1 MGHHSTVTLAYVET
15 TTDPSDRPADAS
27 GDIATGVGNG
37 PSDDGDSGGASRLT
51 WVRDWFLTPLPYL
64 MVIAAVFRVWSV
76 QTAGGFRAAFLYDDG
91 VYYSAG
97 TALTH
102 GLMPYRDFVLVHPP
116 GSTVAFAPFGFLA
129 ELTSDSTA
137 FALARVAVICLGV
150 LNTALIY
157 RVAKPVGVF
166 GATTA
171 ALLYAVWFPVVFA
184 ERSTLLEPFVILGTV
199 GSLALLF
206 NTKVGGWRPWVG
218 GILAG
223 IGISTKLWA
232 IIPVLV
238 ILGAVLVARRYKDAL
253 KYVLGTGA
261 AAILLMLP
269 FFLAAPSNMFQMI
282 VTDQLGRSRGPMTIA
297 ERFSLIFNLDAFIG
311 GTKGVVRDEIVFIVL
326 ALVVLAAIAAFI
338 KFKPARVWVVLLVV
352 QIGVLLYVP
361 VFFTGY
367 PTFAAPALVL
377 VLGAFGQV
385 LWNFAAGMRF
395 QWVVR
400 SVAAVGVFV
409 VFAFCAVYITQ
420 TPKSFGALPAG
431 AIRAVAD
438 GRCVAADRPS
448 TIAIVNRLT
457 SSLNNGCPIVV
468 DFTGSYYSTPQ
479 ARRGMTNRIISPDFQ
494 AGIQNYFSNSDYVI
508 ITRRKNDQMSP
519 QTLDQLKARPVVFKG
534 KKGALVIYGPPTAA
548 N

>member
-1 MGHHSTVTLAYVET
+1 MET
-15 TTDPSDRPADAS
+15 ATDPSDRPADVSDGVDATDS
-27 GDIATGVGNG
+27 AAGDDI
-37 PSDDGDSGGASRLT
+37 GDFGGGSRLSR
-51 WVRDWFLTPLPYL
+51 VRDWFLTPLPYL
-64 MVIAAVFRVWSV
+64 LVIAAVFRVWSV
-76 QTAGGFRAAFLYDDG
+76 HTAGGFRAAFLYDDG

-137 FALARVAVICLGV
+137 FAIARVAVICLGV

-157 RVAKPVGVF
+157 RVAKSVGVF

-206 NTKVGGWRPWVG
+206 NTKVGGWRPWVA
-218 GILAG
+218 GIVAG

-238 ILGAVLVARRYKDAL
+238 ILGAVLVARRFKDAL
-253 KYVLGTGA
+253 KYVLGTGV
-261 AAILLMLP
+261 AAIVLVLP

-282 VTDQLGRSRGPMTIA
+282 VTDQLGRSRGALTIPG
-297 ERFSLIFNLDAFIG
+297 RFSLIFNLDAFFG
-311 GTKGVVRDEIVFIVL
+311 GTKGQVRDAIVLVVL
-326 ALVVLAAIAAFI
+326 ALVVLAAIAAFV
-338 KFKPARVWVVLLVV
+338 KFKPARVWVALLVV

-367 PTFAAPALVL
+367 PTFAAPAFVL

-385 LWNFAAGMRF
+385 LWNLATGMRF
-395 QWVVR
+395 QWAVR
-400 SVAAVGVFV
+400 GVAVAGVFV
-409 VFAFCAVYITQ
+409 VFAFCAVFITE

-431 AIRAVAD
+431 AVRAVAD

-457 SSLNNGCPIVV
+457 SSLQNDCPIVV
-468 DFTGSYYSTPQ
+468 DFTGSYYSTAQ

-494 AGIQNYFSNSDYVI
+494 AGIQNYFNNSDYVI

-519 QTLDQLKARPVVFKG
+519 QTLDQLKARPVVFKA
-534 KKGALVIYGPPTAA
+534 KKGALVIYGPPQPAG